1 MDRVHGPIGSL
12 DCLNLNLLTP
22 AGPNL
27 EDRLEWP
34 WRWLLNK
41 LQGIFGKPSANSIS
55 WCFLSRAQDKWYFL
69 GRDNE
74 NVHFARCQAA
84 SASAAPAAIQVR
96 RGKKIQ
102 LIQLRILEFLTFL
115 SLVLVPVEVKEKN
128 K

>member
-1 MDRVHGPIGSL
+1 MDTVHGPIGSL

-41 LQGIFGKPSANSIS
+41 LQGIFGKPSANSIT
-55 WCFLSRAQDKWYFL
+55 WCFLSRAQDKLYFL

-96 RGKKIQ
+96 RGKNPTIP
-102 LIQLRILEFLTFL
+102 TAD
-115 SLVLVPVEVKEKN
+115 P
-128 K
+128 